1 METDEKNKYKRG
13 SKGIPHSTELEIH
26 QFVTQLYG
34 QESHFVTLRTLRLN
48 KEKNMSR
55 FTTKKRGLNDIF
67 LKFDVADD
75 AITCAPLRKKSKIL

>member
-1 METDEKNKYKRG
+1 MNEKHKYKRG
-13 SKGIPHSTELEIH
+13 SKGIPHSLELEIG
-26 QFVTQLYG
+26 QYATQLYG
-34 QESHFVTLRTLRLN
+34 HESHFVTLRSLRLN

-75 AITCAPLRKKSKIL
+75 AITCAPLKKKSRIL